1 MASGAGELKRKFPM
15 NATDITLRWPVL
27 ASVGVVAGAAI
38 AAVDNFAFGGEVS
51 PILIVVVLL
60 AATGIAGIMWDRRG
74 WVAAAAAWI
83 CVPLAHLIKHVL
95 GLPDTMQPNTYT
107 SILML
112 AAFTLAVATIGTGC
126 GILLRRLTAVAA
138 KRGR

>member
-1 MASGAGELKRKFPM
+1 MGHHIRMES
-15 NATDITLRWPVL
+15 TDITLKWPAPAGIGL
-27 ASVGVVAGAAI
+27 VAGLAI

-51 PILIVVVLL
+51 PIVIVAMLL
-60 AATGIAGIMWDRRG
+60 AATATAGVIWDWRG

-83 CVPLAHLIKHVL
+83 CVPLAHLIKHL
-95 GLPDTMQPNTYT
+95 LDLPDTMQPNTYA

-126 GILLRRLTAVAA
+126 GVLLRRLTAVAV
-138 KRGR
+138 KGSH

>member
-1 MASGAGELKRKFPM
+1 
-15 NATDITLRWPVL
+15 
-27 ASVGVVAGAAI
+27 
-38 AAVDNFAFGGEVS
+38 
-51 PILIVVVLL
+51 
-60 AATGIAGIMWDRRG
+60 
-74 WVAAAAAWI
+74 
-83 CVPLAHLIKHVL
+83 LAHLIKHVL

>member
-1 MASGAGELKRKFPM
+1 M
-15 NATDITLRWPVL
+15 NATDISLRWPVL

>member
-51 PILIVVVLL
+51 PILIVVMLL
-60 AATGIAGIMWDRRG
+60 AATGIAGLVWDRRG

-95 GLPDTMQPNTYT
+95 GLPDTVQPNTYT

-126 GILLRRLTAVAA
+126 GILLRRLTAVAV

>member
-51 PILIVVVLL
+51 PILIVVMLL
-60 AATGIAGIMWDRRG
+60 AATGIAGLVWDRRG